1 MKFDRLSDR
10 LQAALRAAEA
20 YATDLGHGRVL
31 PAHVLVAM
39 LAERDGTT
47 RRILGEIGADA
58 GRLEKRVHAE
68 LTRVRIPMRSE
79 VTWDPSLE
87 SMLSSAEKR
96 ATREDS
102 ALTRTEHVLIA
113 IAEDGP
119 GAGRRALR
127 DSGVT
132 RSGIRFA
139 LRQLGDVAE
148 AEHSGD
154 ASFKQP
160 SGSGTSKTAR
170 PPRGSAAARRKRR
183 KPAPADEESDSM
195 LDKFGRDLTALAR
208 SGELDP
214 IVGRDTEIRRLMQ
227 ILGRRTKN
235 NPVLIGEAG
244 VGKTAIVEGFAY
256 RLNSEDVPFNLKDKR
271 LIEIDL
277 GALVAGTTLRG
288 QFEERVK
295 KLVTEVE
302 EAKGSVIL
310 YIDEIHSLVDAGGR
324 GGSGGAADM
333 LKPALARGEVTLIG
347 TTTPAEFRKHIEPD
361 KALERR
367 FQELFVDEPSVD
379 DAIAILRGVK
389 ERYEIH
395 HRVRILDSAVQ
406 AAVRLAER
414 YVTDRKLP
422 DKAVDLIDEAASRLR
437 MQVDS
442 QPTEVYELKRK
453 LSNLEVQRAALERES
468 SDVSAREKGEFDAE
482 IDRVRAELD
491 GLEGRLNQEK
501 SLLDTVTEL
510 KAELEATRRLAET
523 AQAEGDLGRAAELKY
538 AVITRLEGELEAKTA
553 ELENLH
559 ESGRM
564 VREEVTEEDIAL
576 VVGDWTGIPTN
587 KMLEGERQKLLAVA
601 ERLSARVV
609 GQEPAVEAIAAAV
622 RRSRAGLQDR
632 NRPIGNFFF
641 VGPTGV
647 GKTELAKALAEFLF
661 DSEDALIRIDMS
673 EYMEQSKV
681 NTLIGAAYGYVDS
694 DKGGLLTEAV
704 RRRPYSVVLF
714 DEAEKAHPD
723 VFNILL
729 QVLDEGRLSD
739 SQGRRIDFTNTII
752 ILTSNVG
759 ARQILDLTGKVPY
772 EELDEKVH
780 KILQDHFKP
789 EFLNRLDDTL
799 VFNALELDSLAVIA
813 DILIRKFRKLLAEQ
827 DLDIEFSDAARGHII
842 DVGYQPEYGARPLKR
857 ALLTEVQDPLAVLVL
872 EGEFPA
878 GTTIL
883 ADLPEGSDELTF
895 TAKS

>member
-47 RRILGEIGADA
+47 RRVLGEIGADA
-58 GRLEKRVHAE
+58 GRLETRVHAE

-87 SMLSSAEKR
+87 SVLSDAQKSAGRGDE
-96 ATREDS
+96 S
-102 ALTRTEHVLIA
+102 LTRTEHLLIA
-113 IAEDGP
+113 IADAGP
-119 GAGRRALR
+119 GAGRRALK
-127 DSGVT
+127 DAGVT

-139 LRQLGDVAE
+139 LRQLGDVEDAE
-148 AEHSGD
+148 QSGD
-154 ASFKQP
+154 GKFTRPAGVAASRP
-160 SGSGTSKTAR
+160 TR
-170 PPRGSAAARRKRR
+170 PPRGSSAARKKRPN
-183 KPAPADEESDSM
+183 PAGDDESESM
-195 LDKFGRDLTALAR
+195 LEKFGRDLTALAR
-208 SGELDP
+208 AGELDP

-244 VGKTAIVEGFAY
+244 VGKTAVVEGFAY
-256 RLNSEDVPFNLKDKR
+256 RLNSEDVPFNLKGKR

-295 KLVTEVE
+295 KLVSEVE
-302 EAKGSVIL
+302 AAKGSVIL
-310 YIDEIHSLVDAGGR
+310 YIDEIHALVDAGGR

-367 FQELFVDEPSVD
+367 FQELFVDEPTID
-379 DAIAILRGVK
+379 EAIAILRGVK

-453 LSNLEVQRAALERES
+453 LSNLELQRAALERES
-468 SDVSAREKGEFDAE
+468 TDVSTREKTEFDGQ
-482 IDRVRAELD
+482 IDRARADLD
-491 GLEGRLNQEK
+491 SMEGRLNQEK
-501 SLLDTVTEL
+501 SLLDAVTEL

-553 ELENLH
+553 ELEKLH

-609 GQEPAVEAIAAAV
+609 GQDPAVQAIAAAV

-759 ARQILDLTGKVPY
+759 AREILDLTGRVPY

-799 VFNALELDSLAVIA
+799 VFNALDRDSLAVIA

-827 DLDIEFSDAARGHII
+827 DLDIEFTDAARGHVI

-857 ALLTEVQDPLAVLVL
+857 ALLTEVQDHLAVHVL
-872 EGEFPA
+872 EGAFPP
-878 GTTIL
+878 GTTIV
-883 ADLPEGSDELTF
+883 ADLPDGADQLTF